1 MTTNKTV
8 LTWVDEAVALC
19 KPDHVLWIDGSDK
32 QADMLRQEA
41 FGTGEL
47 IPLNQ
52 DKLPG
57 CVLHRS
63 DVNDVARVEDR
74 TFICCRRKE
83 DAGPTNNWFDPKEA
97 YPALRKLYDGCMKG
111 RTMYVIPFVMG
122 PVSYTHLQ
130 ISSISPQPLRA
141 AFSLATRTATSS
153 ISTPTVRALPSSLAQ
168 MARIPLPV
176 PTSSML
182 MPGRSERSS
191 SFRQRR
197 VVSWVPVPKAMP
209 GSRRMI
215 FCPSRG

>member
-32 QADMLRQEA
+32 QADTLRQEA

-97 YPALRKLYDGCMKG
+97 YPTLRKLYDGCMKG

-122 PVSYTHLQ
+122 PLGSPSAKIGVEVTD
-130 ISSISPQPLRA
+130 SI
-141 AFSLATRTATSS
+141 
-153 ISTPTVRALPSSLAQ
+153 
-168 MARIPLPV
+168 
-176 PTSSML
+176 
-182 MPGRSERSS
+182 
-191 SFRQRR
+191 
-197 VVSWVPVPKAMP
+197 
-209 GSRRMI
+209 
-215 FCPSRG
+215 